1 MPSRQDTQN
10 MPAVYKPTDL
20 RCEYIKNP
28 VGIDLPYPRFSWV
41 LRHSERART
50 QSAYQILVAST
61 VEVLLTNSG
70 DIWDSGKVA
79 SDESVNVEYAG
90 KLLESSKTYYW
101 KVRWWDNV
109 GEVSP
114 FSQIATFEAG
124 LLKEDDWEAEWIGG
138 ADLLRSQF
146 MLDRPVQ
153 RARAYICGLGY
164 YELRINGRKI
174 GDHVLDPGWTDYD
187 KLVLY
192 STYDVTGDLLEGQN
206 VVGVM
211 LGNGRYA
218 HKEYEATLPSF
229 KQYEHAS
236 PKVILQL
243 NLEFQD
249 GSKRIIVSDAT
260 WKVSPGPII
269 ENDLYDGEIYDARLE
284 KDGWDSPR
292 YDDSEWEKAQV
303 VAPPGGRLVSQ
314 ATLPPIKTMKNIQPA
329 SLSNPKPGVYVYD
342 FGQNFAGWVRLKVRG
357 PRGTEVKLRH
367 AELLDSDGMI
377 NPKTLDQARATD
389 IYILKGEGVEIYEPR
404 FTYHGFRYTEVTGF
418 PGTPNLD
425 SIEGVEVHS
434 AVESVGGFQCS
445 NILINNIHQNIIW
458 GQLSNLMSIPTD
470 CCQRSERM
478 GWMGDA
484 QLVAEEAMYNFDM
497 AAFYTKWIRD
507 IKEAQKQDGSLPN
520 VVPPFWS
527 IYPADPAWGTACI
540 VIPWYLYLYYGDRRI
555 LEENYQVM
563 KGWVDYLT
571 ANSEGHLVRYSQ
583 FGDWCS
589 PGHDRPTDSSKEL
602 VSAWCHYQDV
612 VALSKIARIL
622 GKLTEAEEYTRFS
635 ERIKQAFNKEFIR
648 EELHFPDFKTTFI
661 VYGNGSQTCHIL
673 PLYADM
679 VPGDKKE
686 AILEHLLQDIE
697 NTHSCHLN
705 IGIVGTR
712 YALDT
717 LTKYGRA
724 DLAYRLATQTT
735 YPSWGYMIRE
745 GATTLWERWEYLDDA
760 GINSHNHI
768 MLGSIDAWFYK
779 ALAGINIDPLH
790 PAFQRFV
797 IKPYIIGDFSHVSA
811 SLQTIRGLVSS
822 SWRKEKDSLTM
833 DMVIPVNSWAK
844 VSVPVLGWENPVIHE
859 AGEVI
864 YEDGSFSHG
873 ITGIV
878 SGIRE
883 GNYITFEAGSGT
895 YSFQVGE
902 SP

>member
-1 MPSRQDTQN
+1 
-10 MPAVYKPTDL
+10 V
-20 RCEYIKNP
+20 
-28 VGIDLPYPRFSWV
+28 
-41 LRHSERART
+41 
-50 QSAYQILVAST
+50 
-61 VEVLLTNSG
+61 
-70 DIWDSGKVA
+70 
-79 SDESVNVEYAG
+79 
-90 KLLESSKTYYW
+90 
-101 KVRWWDNV
+101 
-109 GEVSP
+109 
-114 FSQIATFEAG
+114 
-124 LLKEDDWEAEWIGG
+124 
-138 ADLLRSQF
+138 
-146 MLDRPVQ
+146 
-153 RARAYICGLGY
+153 
-164 YELRINGRKI
+164 
-174 GDHVLDPGWTDYD
+174 
-187 KLVLY
+187 
-192 STYDVTGDLLEGQN
+192 
-206 VVGVM
+206 
-211 LGNGRYA
+211 
-218 HKEYEATLPSF
+218 
-229 KQYEHAS
+229 
-236 PKVILQL
+236 
-243 NLEFQD
+243 
-249 GSKRIIVSDAT
+249 
-260 WKVSPGPII
+260 
-269 ENDLYDGEIYDARLE
+269 
-284 KDGWDSPR
+284 
-292 YDDSEWEKAQV
+292 
-303 VAPPGGRLVSQ
+303 PPGGRLVSQ
-314 ATLPPIKTMKNIQPA
+314 ATLPPIKTIKNIQPA

-377 NPKTLDQARATD
+377 NPKTLDQAGATD
-389 IYILKGEGVEIYEPR
+389 IYTLKGEGVEIYEPR

-445 NILINNIHQNIIW
+445 NILINKIHQNIIW
-458 GQLSNLMSIPTD
+458 GQLGNLMSIPTD

-507 IKEAQKQDGSLPN
+507 IKEAQKKDGSLPN
-520 VVPPFWS
+520 VVPPFWD

-540 VIPWYLYLYYGDRRI
+540 VIPWYLYLYYGDRKI

-571 ANSEGHLVRYSQ
+571 ANSEGHLVKYGQ

-602 VSAWCHYQDV
+602 VSAWYHYQDV

-622 GKLTEAEEYTRFS
+622 GKPTEAEEYTWLS
-635 ERIKQAFNKEFIR
+635 ERIRQAFNKEFIR

-697 NTHSCHLN
+697 KTHSYHLN
-705 IGIVGTR
+705 TGIVGTR

-717 LTKYGRA
+717 LTKYGCS

-779 ALAGINIDPLH
+779 ALAGINIDFLH

-797 IKPYIIGDFSHVSA
+797 IKPYIIGDLSHVSA

-833 DMVIPVNSWAK
+833 DVVIPVNSWAK
-844 VSVPVLGWENPVIHE
+844 VSVPVLGWKNPVIHE
-859 AGEVI
+859 ADEVI

-873 ITGIV
+873 VTGIV

-902 SP
+902 FS